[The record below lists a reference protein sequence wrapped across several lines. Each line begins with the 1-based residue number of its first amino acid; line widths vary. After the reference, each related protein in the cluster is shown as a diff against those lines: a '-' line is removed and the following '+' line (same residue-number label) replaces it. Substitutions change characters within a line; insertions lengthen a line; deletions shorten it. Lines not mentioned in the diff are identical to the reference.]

1 MSGKSS
7 FGLVLCLVVFLSS
20 LILST
25 ECYRHVIFMHG
36 ILAGKSEVKD
46 FEMYLNQYHPG
57 TNLSVI
63 DKFQYLKSFAP
74 LWKQVG
80 DVRDLMAK
88 IMSEHPEG
96 VHLVCFSQG
105 GLICR
110 GVLETMPT
118 HNVINFISLSSPQG
132 GQYGTTNYLAPIL
145 PHHWTKDYY
154 KLFYT
159 KQGQKWSIANYWNDP
174 HEEKLF
180 FKWSNY
186 LAVINNQSTTNNT
199 FKPEFRENFLRLK
212 NLVLVGGPDDG
223 VITPW
228 ESSHFG
234 VFNDQEK
241 VVEMREQQLYKEDWF
256 GLRTL
261 DARRS
266 LYFYNFSGVKHTDWH
281 RNPLVFLKCIEPW
294 LD

>member
-1 MSGKSS
+1 
-7 FGLVLCLVVFLSS
+7 
-20 LILST
+20 
-25 ECYRHVIFMHG
+25 MHG
-36 ILAGKSEVKD
+36 ILAGKSEVKN
-46 FEMYLNQYHPG
+46 FEKHLSEYHPG

-74 LWKQVG
+74 MWQQVG
-80 DVRDLMAK
+80 EVRAEMAK

-110 GVLETMPT
+110 GVLETLPT
-118 HNVINFISLSSPQG
+118 HNVVNFIALSSPLG
-132 GQYGTTNYLAPIL
+132 GQYGTTEYLAPIL

-154 KLFYT
+154 KFFYT
-159 KQGQKWSIANYWNDP
+159 TEGQKFSIGNYWNDP
-174 HEEKLF
+174 HQEKLF
-180 FKWSNY
+180 YKWSNY

-199 FKPEFRENFLRLK
+199 FTPGFRQNFLRLK

-228 ESSHFG
+228 ESSQFG
-234 VFNDQEK
+234 VFNDQEE
-241 VVEMREQQLYKEDWF
+241 VVVMKDQQLYKEDWF
-256 GLRTL
+256 GLKTL
-261 DARRS
+261 DARSS
-266 LYFYNFSGVKHTDWH
+266 LHFYNISGVKHIDWH
-281 RNPLVFLKCIEPW
+281 RNPSVFLKCIEPW